1 MRDSINTINYIM
13 ALPVCSDKKKA
24 KNEIEQYFSLSSLG
38 FSFSFS
44 LFCGG
49 LIIMPGRGWIW
60 QILSV

>member
-1 MRDSINTINYIM
+1 M